1 MIFAYLLLYA
11 CILLYGASNLGIG
24 VEEAAIL
31 FAKHDWLH
39 HLTFWLYSRWPSE
52 LAVRLPVIFVTLFN
66 IVLFWFVA
74 KNYLKKPKDAMLA
87 TVIFSLLPAVLGSGV
102 VVSKAPFILFFTLFF
117 LLLYQNGLD
126 LPLAL
131 ALLFLDKAF
140 AVLFLAAA
148 LYEIYA
154 KKYKKAIVYGLFFAL
169 SLWLYGFE
177 VGGRP
182 KSYFLDTFAIFSA
195 IFSPLVF
202 LYYFYSLY
210 RVGLKESKDIIWFV
224 SATAFLFALILSFRQ
239 RIHIVDFAPFA
250 VVGVVVMVRVFLR
263 SFRVRLPKYRK
274 KLRVAFWIVLCSLV
288 LNDLALVLNGLLF
301 DFLPPKSHF
310 AYRYYLAK
318 NLAKKLQDLKISCA
332 YVKERSLAR
341 QLRFYHIDQ
350 CSTPTLSLRSFPN
363 AIEWKIPLA
372 RGKSISVFVTYGN
385 KISYPRAFAVPL

>member
-11 CILLYGASNLGIG
+11 CILVYGASKLGIG
-24 VEEAAIL
+24 VQEATVV

-39 HLTFWLYSRWPSE
+39 HLTFWLYNRYPSE
-52 LAVRLPVIFVTLFN
+52 LVVRLPVILVTLFN

-74 KNYLKKPKDAMLA
+74 KNYLKKPKDALLA
-87 TVIFSLLPAVLGSGV
+87 TLIFSLLPAVLGSGV
-102 VVSKAPFILFFTLFF
+102 VVSKAPFILFFILSF
-117 LLLYQNGLD
+117 LLLYQKGLD
-126 LPLAL
+126 LPLAFI
-131 ALLFLDKAF
+131 LLFLDKAF
-140 AVLFLAAA
+140 AVLFVAVA

-182 KSYFLDTFAIFSA
+182 KNYFLDTFAILSA

-210 RVGLKESKDIIWFV
+210 RVGLKEPKDIIWFV

-274 KLRVAFWIVLCSLV
+274 KFQIAFWIVMLSLV
-288 LNDLALVLNGLLF
+288 LNDLALMFNGFLF

-332 YVKERSLAR
+332 YIKERSLAR
-341 QLRFYHIDQ
+341 QLRFYHIGT
-350 CSTPTLSLRSFPN
+350 CATPVLSLHPLSN

-372 RGKSISVFVTYGN
+372 GGKSLSVYVTYGN
-385 KISYPRAFAVPL
+385 KIPHSCAFASPL